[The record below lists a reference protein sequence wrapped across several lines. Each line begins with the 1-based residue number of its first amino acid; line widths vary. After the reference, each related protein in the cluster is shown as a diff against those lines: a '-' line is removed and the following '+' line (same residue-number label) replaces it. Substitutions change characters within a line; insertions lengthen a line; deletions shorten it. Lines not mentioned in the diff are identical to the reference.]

1 MIRRPPRSTL
11 FPYTTLFRSQFS
23 GRAGPVAHADCGWQ
37 AARGGYSPLPGR
49 DIQLQPNAP
58 GDLFASWRRGGVAE
72 GVGSPPVTA
81 LVGRRYKMQSLLSS
95 GGYMRECL
103 VREVMDHQRITLE
116 KCA

>member
-1 MIRRPPRSTL
+1 M
-11 FPYTTLFRSQFS
+11 
-23 GRAGPVAHADCGWQ
+23 
-37 AARGGYSPLPGR
+37 
-49 DIQLQPNAP
+49 
-58 GDLFASWRRGGVAE
+58 AE

>member
-37 AARGGYSPLPGR
+37 AARWGYSPLPRR

-58 GDLFASWRRGGVAE
+58 GDVFASWRRGGVVE
-72 GVGSPPVTA
+72 GVASPPDPSDRKSTRLNSSHGYISYAVFCLKKKKKT
-81 LVGRRYKMQSLLSS
+81 LMMQVQYIL
-95 GGYMRECL
+95 
-103 VREVMDHQRITLE
+103 
-116 KCA
+116 

>member
-37 AARGGYSPLPGR
+37 AARGGYSPLPRR

-58 GDLFASWRRGGVAE
+58 GDVFASWRRGGVVE
-72 GVGSPPVTA
+72 GVASPPDPSLAPHRGAAA
-81 LVGRRYKMQSLLSS
+81 LGPARQELATRSRWRALDAVVRLL
-95 GGYMRECL
+95 
-103 VREVMDHQRITLE
+103 V
-116 KCA
+116 